1 MADMPEPY
9 FEVPQYYETLVE
21 MRSVVADVDRDFR
34 FLCVPISA
42 INEDNRDLL
51 ENPTV
56 LLSEVLE
63 LGESKPLRVAQLP
76 DAIFTL
82 LTLEILD
89 EEARRNSSSVLELV
103 SDGQWL
109 DGRRE
114 ADPDGAL
121 FAEYL
126 AFEDVVPFEL
136 SEPRFHPL
144 TKTAMESYKTAGGLL
159 EDSPQA
165 AIVHPKGPVVF
176 IAAAGAVAIIDSV
189 GVIVGVAI
197 SPITRQVIEKVRNGF
212 KKLISRLKR
221 RPKAGPPA
229 VAIPLEQLLKDLPPE
244 EKERLLAELEAETRK
259 LKAQQHAE
267 AEKLRAEQEANRQQ
281 LLADQKAER
290 RKAEADLHAIVRE
303 KQDALNKLAR
313 KKRAPKPDGPSK
325 DP

>member
-42 INEDNRDLL
+42 IDEDNRDLL

-103 SDGQWL
+103 SVSQWL

-144 TKTAMESYKTAGGLL
+144 TKLAMESYKTAGGLL
-159 EDSPQA
+159 EDSPTA
-165 AIVHPKGPVVF
+165 AIFHPKGPVVLM
-176 IAAAGAVAIIDSV
+176 AAAGAVAIIDSV

-221 RPKAGPPA
+221 PPKAGPPP
-229 VAIPLEQLLKDLPPE
+229 VAIPLEQLLKGLPPE
-244 EKERLLAELEAETRK
+244 EKERLLAELEAETQK
-259 LKAQQHAE
+259 LKAQQDAE
-267 AEKLRAEQEANRQQ
+267 AEKLRAEQEANRQK

-290 RKAEADLHAIVRE
+290 RKAEADLYARVQER
-303 KQDALNKLAR
+303 QDALNTLAR
-313 KKRAPKPDGPSK
+313 KKRAPKLDGPSK
-325 DP
+325 DH